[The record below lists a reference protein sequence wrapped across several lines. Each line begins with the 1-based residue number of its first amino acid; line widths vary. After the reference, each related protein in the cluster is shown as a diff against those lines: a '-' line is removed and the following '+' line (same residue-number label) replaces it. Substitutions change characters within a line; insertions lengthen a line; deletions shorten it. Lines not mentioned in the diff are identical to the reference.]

1 MAIRG
6 VILDLDGTV
15 YRGAEAVP
23 GAAEFICGLRA
34 RGLVIRY
41 VTNRAHR
48 RVGEVAEQLQGM
60 GLDCSTADVVTS
72 AEATAGYLKPG
83 RVYVIGEAGIL
94 EALDRHGFVLD
105 DRAPDYVI
113 VSYDR
118 GFNYQKLAAAV
129 RLIDRGAR
137 FVATN
142 TDRALRVEG
151 GIVPGSGSLVAAV
164 EAATGVK
171 PLVIGKPERL
181 LFDMTLKGMGLAA
194 EEVIAVGD
202 NLDTDIPAGAAAGM
216 RTALILTGIST
227 RADLAAAAVAPT
239 WVVDSFAELGAIVD
253 GSTGVPPATVAE

>member
-34 RGLVIRY
+34 RGIVIRY
-41 VTNRAHR
+41 VTNRANR
-48 RVGEVAEQLQGM
+48 PVGEVADQLQGM
-60 GLDCSTADVVTS
+60 GLACSTADVVTS
-72 AEATAGYLKPG
+72 AEATAAYLKPG
-83 RVYVIGEAGIL
+83 RVYVIGEAGLL
-94 EALDRHGFVLD
+94 EALERHGFTLD
-105 DRAPDYVI
+105 DRNPDYVI
-113 VSYDR
+113 VSFDR
-118 GFNYQKLAAAV
+118 GFTYQKLATAV
-129 RLIDRGAR
+129 RLIGRGVP

-142 TDRALRVEG
+142 PDRALRVED
-151 GIVPGSGSLVAAV
+151 GISPGTGSLVAAV
-164 EAATGVK
+164 EAATNVK

-181 LFDMTLKGMGLAA
+181 IFDMTLKDMGLAG

-227 RADLAAAAVAPT
+227 RADLATAAVVPT
-239 WVVDSFAELGAIVD
+239 WVVDSFAELAAIID
-253 GSTGVPPATVAE
+253 ACGD